1 MPLCVTWLGRYGDA
15 SRDPAP
21 LNGEATEM
29 STLRLVALAA
39 VAANLLSAP
48 AATRAAEPNDDAA
61 LAGVKSA
68 KALFDV
74 SVSDKRQ
81 LVLYLNVIKDAR
93 DTMVKKGIK
102 PDLIVM
108 VRGAAVSLIGRTAGS
123 AEQQAVTDQIGKLVS
138 ELAAQGVRFEAC
150 NYAMKVLKV
159 DAGGLLPGFKVVANT
174 FNSAVGYQAKG
185 YGVVTV
191 F

>member
-1 MPLCVTWLGRYGDA
+1 
-15 SRDPAP
+15 
-21 LNGEATEM
+21 M
-29 STLRLVALAA
+29 SPLRLLVAVAVSANVLAA
-39 VAANLLSAP
+39 PTMA
-48 AATRAAEPNDDAA
+48 RAVEPNDDAA

-93 DTMVKKGIK
+93 ETMVKKGIK

-108 VRGAAVSLIGRTAGS
+108 VRGAAVSLIGRTAAGP
-123 AEQQAVTDQIGKLVS
+123 EQQAVTDQIGKLVS

-150 NYAMKVLKV
+150 NYAMKMLKV
-159 DAGGLLPGFKVVANT
+159 DTSGILPGFKVVANT